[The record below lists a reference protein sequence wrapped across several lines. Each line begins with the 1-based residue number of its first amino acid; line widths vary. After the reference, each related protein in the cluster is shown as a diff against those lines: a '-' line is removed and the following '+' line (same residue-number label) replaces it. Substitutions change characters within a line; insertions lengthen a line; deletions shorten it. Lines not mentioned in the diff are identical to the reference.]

1 MTLPVLPLFLFLLV
15 GVPLGELFVLIKVGG
30 SIGAFP
36 TLYLVVLTAVI
47 GVWLVRRQG
56 LAILSRIQA
65 ALDRGEAPAIEVV
78 EGALV
83 LSAGLALLV
92 PGFVTDLAGFCLL
105 VPPLRD
111 ALVRFLVR
119 RWQARPNETPLQS
132 ARPPGPRII
141 EGDWIREE
149 DPSGERSGERTGRD

>member
-1 MTLPVLPLFLFLLV
+1 MTLPVLPLFLLLLV

-65 ALDRGEAPAIEVV
+65 TLDRGEAPAIEVV

-83 LSAGLALLV
+83 LTAGLALLV
-92 PGFVTDLAGFCLL
+92 PGFATDLAGFCLL
-105 VPPLRD
+105 LPPLRG
-111 ALVRFLVR
+111 ALVRVVVR
-119 RWQARPNETPLQS
+119 RWQAKPKDTTFPS
-132 ARPPGPRII
+132 ARPPGSRTI

-149 DPSGERSGERTGRD
+149 EPSGDRSGDRAGRR